1 MKVKLLSALAA
12 IIALTGFAADPYV
25 GYIYPSGI
33 EAGETNSFIIGGQNL
48 NKLRGIHFGGDSL
61 HVVKVEPVPR
71 FSPPPGG
78 QRRHLTKWLDAI
90 AKGNREEP
98 AKPDD
103 PRMNEWRSN
112 SWWCA
117 LGSLDPL
124 KISIVERNLFV
135 PRNSLQ
141 DAPSLR
147 QMCIVTLAADANA
160 TLGRF
165 DLSVWNDGGISAPRP
180 FTVTA
185 APRVAEPLFSPEH
198 RRRPATNV
206 VDVSNSAVVLDGQI
220 MPGET
225 DAFRVRFAKGGRYSI
240 KVSARELQPY
250 VGDAVPGF
258 FNPAVTVKTPDGK
271 IVAKYDDT
279 ARFRPDPEFEFTPP
293 DSGVYVIE
301 IHDVLYRGRADFVY
315 AVEVASDKAER
326 AYEFSGTVS
335 TPGEKSVAEFWIDEP
350 GERVIDVFARRG
362 GSSLD
367 PVLTVRKALSRE
379 TLFQWDDT
387 TNKFFVGTIPQAE
400 CDPSGTY
407 FFKEAGRYL
416 AEITDRTGHGGGDYF
431 WNLKIRKP
439 RSDFA
444 VYSTRSTLPIVGS
457 RPLKVGFVVDRREGF
472 NGDVTLEFSNGVV
485 AKNHVATSG
494 VERVTALLTYTGS
507 KYLAPQP
514 VKVYARGN
522 INGRTVRRE
531 VIPCNE
537 YEQAF
542 AWRHLVPAES
552 FVLRAVPPKKK
563 NR

>member
-1 MKVKLLSALAA
+1 
-12 IIALTGFAADPYV
+12 
-25 GYIYPSGI
+25 
-33 EAGETNSFIIGGQNL
+33 
-48 NKLRGIHFGGDSL
+48 
-61 HVVKVEPVPR
+61 
-71 FSPPPGG
+71 
-78 QRRHLTKWLDAI
+78 
-90 AKGNREEP
+90 
-98 AKPDD
+98 
-103 PRMNEWRSN
+103 
-112 SWWCA
+112 
-117 LGSLDPL
+117 
-124 KISIVERNLFV
+124 
-135 PRNSLQ
+135 
-141 DAPSLR
+141 
-147 QMCIVTLAADANA
+147 
-160 TLGRF
+160 
-165 DLSVWNDGGISAPRP
+165 
-180 FTVTA
+180 
-185 APRVAEPLFSPEH
+185 
-198 RRRPATNV
+198 
-206 VDVSNSAVVLDGQI
+206 

-225 DAFRVRFAKGGRYSI
+225 DAFRVKLAKGLRYSI

-271 IVAKYDDT
+271 IVAKCDDT

-315 AVEVASDKAER
+315 AVEVASDEVER
-326 AYEFSGTVS
+326 AYEFKGTVS
-335 TPGEKSVAEFWIDEP
+335 KPGEKSVLEFWIDEP

-367 PVLTVRKALSRE
+367 PVLTVRKASSRE

-416 AEITDRTGHGGGDYF
+416 AEITDRTGHGGSDYF

-439 RSDFA
+439 RPDFA

-472 NGDVTLEFSNGVV
+472 EGDVTLEFSNGVV

-494 VERVTALLTYTGS
+494 VERVTALLTYTGG

-522 INGRTVRRE
+522 INGRMVRRE
-531 VIPCNE
+531 VMPCNE

-563 NR
+563 K

>member
-1 MKVKLLSALAA
+1 MKVKLLSALVAM
-12 IIALTGFAADPYV
+12 IALSGFAADPYV

-33 EAGETNSFIIGGQNL
+33 EAGATNAFIVGGQNL
-48 NKLRGIHFGGDSL
+48 NKLRGVHFGGDSL

-90 AKGNREEP
+90 AKGDREEP

-112 SWWCA
+112 SWWRA
-117 LGSLDPL
+117 LGNLDPL

-206 VDVSNSAVVLDGQI
+206 VDVSDSAVVLDGQI

-225 DAFRVRFAKGGRYSI
+225 DAFRVRLAKGGRYSI

-258 FNPAVTVKTPDGK
+258 FNPAVTVKTSDGK

-335 TPGEKSVAEFWIDEP
+335 TPGEKAVTEFWIDEP

-367 PVLTVRKALSRE
+367 PVLTVRKASSRE

-407 FFKEAGRYL
+407 FFKEPGRYS

-472 NGDVTLEFSNGVV
+472 DGDVTLEFSNGVV

-563 NR
+563 K

>member
-12 IIALTGFAADPYV
+12 IIALSGFAADPYV

-33 EAGETNSFIIGGQNL
+33 QAGATNAFIVGGQNL
-48 NKLRGIHFGGDSL
+48 NKLRGVHFGGDSL

-112 SWWCA
+112 SWWRA

-180 FTVTA
+180 FAVTE
-185 APRVAEPLFSPEH
+185 APRFAEPLFSPAH
-198 RRRPATNV
+198 RRLPATNV
-206 VDVSNSAVVLDGQI
+206 VDVSDSAVILDGQI

-225 DAFRVRFAKGGRYSI
+225 DAFRLKLTKGIRYCA

-258 FNPAVTVKTPDGK
+258 FNPAVTVRSPDGK
-271 IVAKYDDT
+271 IVAACDDT

-293 DSGVYVIE
+293 DSGVYTIE

-315 AVEVASDKAER
+315 AIEVASGSAER
-326 AYEFSGTVS
+326 ASAFSGTVS
-335 TPGEKSVAEFWIDEP
+335 KPGAKSVCEFRIDKP
-350 GERVIDVFARRG
+350 GERVFEVYARRR
-362 GSSLD
+362 GSPLD
-367 PVLTVRKALSRE
+367 AVLTVRKSSGGE
-379 TLFQWDDT
+379 TLFRFDDT
-387 TNKFFVGTIPQAE
+387 TNTLFVGTIPQAE
-400 CDPSGTY
+400 CDPKGS
-407 FFKEAGRYL
+407 FFFREPGRYV
-416 AEITDRTGHGGGDYF
+416 AEITDRTGHGGDGYF
-431 WNLKIRKP
+431 WNLEIRRP
-439 RSDFA
+439 RPGFA

-457 RPLKVGFVVDRREGF
+457 KPLKVGFAIERREGF
-472 NGDVTLEFSNGVV
+472 DGDVTLEFSNGII
-485 AKNHVATSG
+485 ARNNVATSG
-494 VERVTALLTYTGS
+494 VDRITALLTYGS
-507 KYLAPQP
+507 SRYLAPQP
-514 VKVYARGN
+514 VKVYARAVIG
-522 INGRTVRRE
+522 GRTVRRE
-531 VIPCNE
+531 VVPCDE

-552 FVLRAVPPKKK
+552 FILRAVPPKKK
-563 NR
+563 GK